1 MDGSRWAHLAQ
12 ALSLGSRAL
21 RKRITRL
28 TRPYQLTDTE
38 FLFLCCCRG
47 EGVPVAQGQIGDSL
61 GLSPA
66 QVSGIAEK
74 LRSSGLVTMKRGTA
88 DRRKQFCILTEQGE
102 QLEHRLADELRV
114 DLPKCGIRI
123 GDVDLDHLLFLLDKL
138 IATKLTATDPTSDT
152 TDMEA
157 A

>member
-1 MDGSRWAHLAQ
+1 MNGSRWAQLAQ

-38 FLFLCCCRG
+38 FLFLCCCRR
-47 EGVPVAQGQIGDSL
+47 EGAPIPQGQVGDSL
-61 GLSPA
+61 ALSPA
-66 QVSGIAEK
+66 QVSTIAEK
-74 LRSSGLVTMKRGTA
+74 LRCAGLVTVRRGTN

-102 QLEHRLADELRV
+102 QLERRLAEELRV
-114 DLPKCGIRI
+114 DLPKCGIQL
-123 GDVDLDHLLFLLDKL
+123 GDVELNHLLSLLDKL
-138 IATKLTATDPTSDT
+138 VASDVTASEQ